1 MFNLSIG
8 VGELIL
14 RAAAVYVVLF
24 TLLRIGGK
32 KHVGDLSPF
41 DLVVLLILSETLQG
55 ALIADDNSLIGGLL
69 SAATLLAIVHA
80 VGYVSWRYKKV
91 ERILEGTPRVLVR
104 HGHVYRDVM
113 SEERVRHAFG
123 ADRGDAA
130 RRVCHAHQCPLRD
143 ARERRYDHGRSQE
156 RQGVSR
162 VLQMPLAPVRFHAG
176 A

>member
-24 TLLRIGGK
+24 ALLRIGGK

-113 SEERVRHAFG
+113 SEERVTHSELIEAM
-123 ADRGDAA
+123 
-130 RRVCHAHQCPLRD
+130 RREGCATLTN
-143 ARERRYDHGRSQE
+143 
-156 RQGVSR
+156 
-162 VLQMPLAPVRFHAG
+162 VRFALLENDG
-176 A
+176 TITVGLKDERG